1 MELLPGSAFSRRL
14 ETNGIIVSTCD
25 TCFVAVAL
33 SLREAE
39 LENAEREHACDP
51 ETLDHWKLFLG
62 EIQRPGPIRIRALQ
76 S

>member
-1 MELLPGSAFSRRL
+1 MGSMPGSAFSRRP
-14 ETNGIIVSTCD
+14 ERNGIIVSTCD

-39 LENAEREHACDP
+39 LEKAEREHACNP
-51 ETLDHWKLFLG
+51 ETLDHWKSFLG
-62 EIQRPGPIRIRALQ
+62 EIKRPGRRRIRGVH